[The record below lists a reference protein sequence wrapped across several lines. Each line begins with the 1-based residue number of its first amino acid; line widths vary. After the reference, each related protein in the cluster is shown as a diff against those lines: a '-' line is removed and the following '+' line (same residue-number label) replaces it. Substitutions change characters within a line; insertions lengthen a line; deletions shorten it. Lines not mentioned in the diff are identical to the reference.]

1 MSKEIRY
8 TGLFLACF
16 ITSATAT
23 KTASLGRL
31 GPPPKPHAVL
41 CLNLII
47 TALCAVLLSWLHS
60 LPMTAPRLSSL
71 FTLYF
76 WRRKGP
82 ELYNSK
88 MGPELTSLVSEL
100 VFLRQD
106 SGLERRTGARVAPGL
121 TAVTIQILS
130 LIAGWFSIN
139 QNYLLGIPWI
149 LDINREK
156 V

>member
-1 MSKEIRY
+1 MSEEIRY

-60 LPMTAPRLSSL
+60 LCDRPQTV
-71 FTLYF
+71 FTLH
-76 WRRKGP
+76 
-82 ELYNSK
+82 
-88 MGPELTSLVSEL
+88 
-100 VFLRQD
+100 
-106 SGLERRTGARVAPGL
+106 
-121 TAVTIQILS
+121 S
-130 LIAGWFSIN
+130 LILEAKR
-139 QNYLLGIPWI
+139 P
-149 LDINREK
+149 
-156 V
+156 

>member
-1 MSKEIRY
+1 
-8 TGLFLACF
+8 
-16 ITSATAT
+16 
-23 KTASLGRL
+23 
-31 GPPPKPHAVL
+31 
-41 CLNLII
+41 
-47 TALCAVLLSWLHS
+47 
-60 LPMTAPRLSSL
+60 
-71 FTLYF
+71 
-76 WRRKGP
+76 
-82 ELYNSK
+82 

-106 SGLERRTGARVAPGL
+106 SGLERRTGASVAPGL

>member
-1 MSKEIRY
+1 
-8 TGLFLACF
+8 
-16 ITSATAT
+16 
-23 KTASLGRL
+23 
-31 GPPPKPHAVL
+31 
-41 CLNLII
+41 
-47 TALCAVLLSWLHS
+47 
-60 LPMTAPRLSSL
+60 
-71 FTLYF
+71 
-76 WRRKGP
+76 
-82 ELYNSK
+82 